1 MLTMKNIIKIFIAG
15 LMLSLILPSV
25 KGQRAVNDE
34 KLNQAR
40 LLLNDYRD
48 ASLFRNMNTG
58 AYDPSWESIFRSC
71 FTPDARIVFDVPFK
85 PDSTLKSTES
95 PTIRKYLELVTIDDY
110 VDIIKSGYDTH
121 KITDFSYN
129 FTEIAFDTTNLGK
142 TNKLQFEV
150 RKSFGNNRWSVV
162 SAVSYF
168 IEMELINDQPKITTI
183 RLVDEN
189 IARSNVILT
198 FFNPNVEPKDPD
210 YLPVGM
216 VSHIRIEYDETINNR
231 MLIAKT
237 NNEGKVN
244 LGLIPNRA
252 SILVDTVIDRDG
264 SRYYI
269 SSDWKRAGRKVNS
282 QDVDGFWI
290 PVQPY
295 KWNGFSWSV
304 RWLGGIIGQSENQ
317 LANFSSESIFTNSIG
332 HKFGFGIELVKH
344 LNMDDFLKGF
354 GNWFSTDNPD
364 ILRHRRTFY
373 LGVGLGISYY
383 QYQYKITS
391 ESFDQAPYDYI
402 DRLGTPVEVLV
413 SGTDYTDITSS
424 NGLMLPLFAEIRK
437 VFPDKTKS
445 LQSLS
450 FQTGVNLT
458 VPFET
463 SYVITGSFS
472 RHGLYS
478 QFNPQPITDDPFY
491 NYYTQSNKS
500 VEEISQKNTIVPALM
515 FRLSGYFD
523 FDGNKSDNLFD
534 IGLIVSLPFKSSSPG
549 SENYYLATGNDDF
562 SSLSNSKNKIYNYFL
577 GLSIGYDFIKYSLY

>member
-1 MLTMKNIIKIFIAG
+1 MKNLTKILVAG
-15 LMLSLILPSV
+15 MILLLVLPSV

-34 KLNQAR
+34 KLNAAR

-48 ASLFRNMNTG
+48 ASLFRDMNTG
-58 AYDPSWESIFRSC
+58 AYDPSWESIFRNC
-71 FTPDARIVFDVPFK
+71 FSPDARIVFDVPFK
-85 PDSTLKSTES
+85 PDSTLRSTEL
-95 PTIRKYLELVTIDDY
+95 PTIRKYLELVTISDY
-110 VDIIKSGYDTH
+110 IDIIKTGYDTH
-121 KITDFSYN
+121 KITDFSFN

-142 TNKLQFEV
+142 TNKLQFEI

-168 IEMELINDQPKITTI
+168 VEMELINDQPKITAI

-198 FFNPNVEPKDPD
+198 FFNPNVEPYDPD

-231 MLIAKT
+231 KLIAKT

-304 RWLGGIIGQSENQ
+304 RGLGGMISQSENQ
-317 LANFSSESIFTNSIG
+317 LANFSSESTFTNATG
-332 HKFGFGIELVKH
+332 YQFGFGIELVKH
-344 LNMDDFLKGF
+344 LNMDDFLNGF
-354 GNWFSTDNPD
+354 GNWFSTNNPD
-364 ILRHRRTFY
+364 ILRHRRNIF

-391 ESFDQAPYDYI
+391 ENFEQVGYDYV
-402 DRLGTPVEVLV
+402 DRLGTPVEVFV
-413 SGTDYTDITSS
+413 SGTDYTDITAS
-424 NGLMLPLFAEIRK
+424 NGLVVPLFAEIRK

-445 LQSLS
+445 LQALS
-450 FQTGVNLT
+450 FQTGINLT

-463 SYVITGSFS
+463 SYDITGSFS
-472 RHGLYS
+472 RHGIYTA
-478 QFNPQPITDDPFY
+478 FNPQPITDDPFY
-491 NYYTQSNKS
+491 NYYTDVDKKI
-500 VEEISQKNTIVPALM
+500 EEISQKNAISPALM
-515 FRLSGYFD
+515 FRINGFFNLS
-523 FDGNKSDNLFD
+523 GNKSDNLFD
-534 IGLIVSLPFKSSSPG
+534 IGLLAYFPLKSSSSSG
-549 SENYYLATGNDDF
+549 SGNYYIATGNDDF
-562 SSLSNSKNKIYNYFL
+562 SSVSNSKNKIYNYFI
-577 GLSIGYDFIKYSLY
+577 GLSVGYNFIKYSLY